1 MVACRSLALE
11 SLIMATIIQSSPDM
25 VEIIDRYRQL
35 YTGLVYDVLDE
46 MGLPHQAL
54 STDLRPLRPDMVVAG
69 PAFTI
74 QGINDP
80 VGDEGLRERRI
91 KLFGEMRHPC
101 VDVRDCGFDTRV
113 AHYGEMNA
121 VLGRAKGVVGAIID
135 GGTRDSRHILAM
147 DFPVFARYF
156 SPVEAVRRW
165 SYYRWQLPVA
175 LRGALTA
182 TVTVH
187 PGDFMFA
194 DIDGVLAIPQ
204 QHVLEVLR
212 KSEEH
217 AAVETRARGEFAAV
231 GADVEAVYARYKKL

>member
-1 MVACRSLALE
+1 MMNGIVQPA
-11 SLIMATIIQSSPDM
+11 PDM
-25 VEIIDRYRQL
+25 VETIDRYRKL
-35 YTGLVYDVLDE
+35 YTGLVYDIMDE

-54 STDLRPLRPDMVVAG
+54 ATDIRPVRPDMIVAG

-74 QGINDP
+74 QGISDP
-80 VGDEGLRERRI
+80 TGDESLRERRI
-91 KLFGEMRHPC
+91 KLFNDMRHPC

-135 GGTRDSRHILAM
+135 GGTRDTRHILAM
-147 DFPVFARYF
+147 DFPVFARYY

-165 SYYRWQLPVA
+165 SYYRWQLPVQ
-175 LRGALTA
+175 LRGALSA
-182 TVTVH
+182 TVTVR

-194 DIDGVLAIPQ
+194 DIDGVLVIPQ
-204 QHVLEVLR
+204 EHVVEVLR

-217 AAVETRARGEFAAV
+217 AAIEDRARGEFAAP
-231 GADVEAVYARYKKL
+231 GADVEAVYARYRKL

>member
-1 MVACRSLALE
+1 MAEVSRS
-11 SLIMATIIQSSPDM
+11 IPDL
-25 VEIIDRYRQL
+25 VETIDRYRKL

-46 MGLPHQAL
+46 LGLPHQAL
-54 STDLRPLRPDMVVAG
+54 ATDLRPLRPDMVVAG

-80 VGDEGLRERRI
+80 VGDESLRERRI
-91 KLFGEMRHPC
+91 KLFGEMRYPC

-147 DFPVFARYF
+147 DFPVFARYY

-175 LRGALTA
+175 LRGALSA
-182 TVTVH
+182 TVTVR

-204 QHVLEVLR
+204 EHVVEVLR

-217 AAVETRARGEFAAV
+217 AAVEDRARKEFGAA